1 MSGPNAMSNFEKFRH
16 RARCAVLLSATN
28 RGHGAPES
36 LQSPRRF
43 GARKVAPPCQFDDRA
58 IEFGKERV
66 AIASVS
72 GDALLPIFLNLL
84 MIR

>member
-43 GARKVAPPCQFDDRA
+43 GARKEAPPCQFDDRA